1 MSTYLF
7 KHVHVIDPVTGF
19 DGVRDVLIVDGY
31 ISSMG
36 EHITSPN
43 AEVFD
48 LDGCVASPGLCDM
61 HVHFREPGQEHKETL
76 TSGAASAAA
85 GGFTAVGCMPNTD
98 PTIDSADTVTY
109 IQHRSQHF
117 PVDIHPIGAVTKKRE
132 GRELSPMAE
141 LHKAGVVAFSDDGA
155 PVANAKLLRTAFE
168 YARMFDVSI
177 IQHAEEPTLFDKG
190 VMNEGYISTLLG
202 LPSIP
207 RLAEEVMVARDIA
220 IASYVDGHYHVAHIS
235 TAGTAQII
243 RRAKEDGLN
252 VTCEVTPHHFTLTD
266 EKVRSFDTNT
276 KMNPPL
282 RTMDDVI
289 AMKEALRDGVI
300 DAIATDHAPHALFEK
315 EVEYAYA
322 PFGIVGLETA
332 LGLAITELVAK
343 GYLSLWELIE
353 KMSTNPRRIL
363 RLPDIR
369 VEVGEPANLTFFN
382 PNAEWE
388 VDVTQ
393 FKSKSRN
400 SPFHGYRLQG
410 RPLGIFHHDQC
421 VWMG

>member
-1 MSTYLF
+1 MSSYLF
-7 KHVHVIDPVTGF
+7 KRVHVIDPITGT
-19 DGVRDVLIVDGY
+19 DGVMDLLIVDGV

-36 EHITSPN
+36 ENISSPN

-48 LDGCVASPGLCDM
+48 LAGSVAAPGFCDM

-76 TSGAASAAA
+76 SSGAAAAAA
-85 GGFTAVGCMPNTD
+85 GGFTAVACMPNTS
-98 PTIDSADTVTY
+98 PAVDSADTVAL
-109 IQHRSQHF
+109 IKQKSQFF
-117 PVDIHPIGAVTKKRE
+117 PVDVHPIGAVTKKRE
-132 GRELSPMAE
+132 GKELSPMAE
-141 LHKAGVVAFSDDGA
+141 LYQSGVVAFSDDGS
-155 PVANAKLLRTAFE
+155 PVANAQLLRTAFE

-235 TAGTAQII
+235 SAGTADLI
-243 RRAKEDGLN
+243 RRAKEGGLN

-266 EKVRSFDTNT
+266 ELVRSFDTNT

-300 DAIATDHAPHALFEK
+300 DVIATDHAPHALFEK
-315 EVEYAYA
+315 EVEYVYA

-332 LGLAITELVAK
+332 LGLSVTELVEK

-369 VEVGEPANLTFFN
+369 VEVGERANLTFFD
-382 PNAEWE
+382 PTAEWE
-388 VDVTQ
+388 VDATQ
-393 FKSKSRN
+393 FKSKSKN
-400 SPFHGYRLQG
+400 TPFHGYHLKG
-410 RPLGIFHHDQC
+410 RPLGIFHNDQC
-421 VWMG
+421 VWVG